1 MRWSFN
7 QRINVK
13 NESLLRQYFSEYTRD
28 VLAPQRAEIARPS
41 CNTRATPSIEL
52 F

>member
-1 MRWSFN
+1 MYKCKERQSF
-7 QRINVK
+7 
-13 NESLLRQYFSEYTRD
+13 LRQYFSKYTRD